1 MIRVD
6 VRAPVLEE
14 AWSFG
19 EFAAVFAYGSV
30 LDVLEIVELGV
41 IIHFI
46 LLIVKNKKTKLRLII
61 ITWPLYS
68 QTYLFD

>member
-14 AWSFG
+14 ARSFG

-68 QTYLFD
+68 QTYLFH